1 MQVYRTDD
9 APQKAAVEP
18 ELTDVHGVAVML
30 GGVSTRHVERL
41 ADAGKMPAGLKVGRL
56 RRWSRRA
63 IREWILAGC
72 PSCRKGRASR

>member
-1 MQVYRTDD
+1 MTIDAMYRP
-9 APQKAAVEP
+9 ASPNAEP

-63 IREWILAGC
+63 IREWVEAGC
-72 PSCRKGRASR
+72 PSCRKPAGGAR